1 MRTYVPLIAFSLL
14 VCVFP
19 VNSQQ
24 PLVGYI
30 RGTVKNQH
38 EAPIAYAAVT
48 ATNID
53 AVEPENYRRTTG
65 ADRQGIYQ
73 FVELSPGHYSI
84 LVKKGGYRDY
94 KIPVV
99 TVRPG
104 ETVNM
109 PDIKMS
115 PVARN

>member
-14 VCVFP
+14 GCAFS

-38 EAPIAYAAVT
+38 EAPIPYAAVT

-53 AVEPENYRRTTG
+53 AVEPESHRRTTG

-73 FVELSPGHYSI
+73 FVEVSPGHYSI
-84 LVKKGGYRDY
+84 LVKESGYRDY

-115 PVARN
+115 PATKN